1 MHTCR
6 LECAYTIL
14 QKRLNFKL
22 YPAPFQFFVNIADFY
37 VNSIMLTTQ
46 FSTQIY
52 FTISNY
58 FTICSVPNPLFRT
71 IYWFCRSSCKTN
83 ISIWVPFTHR
93 RI

>member
-22 YPAPFQFFVNIADFY
+22 YPAPFQFFVNNADFY
-37 VNSIMLTTQ
+37 VNGIMSTAR
-46 FSTQIY
+46 FSTKFY
-52 FTISNY
+52 FIIFDF
-58 FTICSVPNPLFRT
+58 FTICSVLNPLFRT
-71 IYWFCRSSCKTN
+71 ISWFCRSSCKTK
-83 ISIWVPFTHR
+83 ISIWAPVTHR